1 MVDNR
6 SIIPMEIFRTDE
18 FYVLMNNESSLWCNR
33 LTGEIEAKP
42 GWELANSGDPEC
54 LGVFYGLIGK
64 VDFQG
69 EGEARL
75 LLVKETDPV
84 GSLPDGREVVKI
96 RSIAFL
102 HICGPEITAAELGLR
117 SCKKHKGGSLNV
129 FELPQ
134 KASLAKTWGSIKS
147 ATSSIKN
154 TTQHAAA
161 MATYQVKSGLKK
173 DIKEKEKFEKRI
185 LDELSRIFTDTDS
198 FYFCVGPPGSKQCDL
213 TNCLQK
219 QSPDASIDDRFFWN
233 KYMLKDIIEM
243 NNELA
248 NAWVLPI
255 IQGYV
260 QIEHCNL
267 EVDPLAF
274 GSQMTEFITIGIISR
289 RSRHRAGTRYKRRG
303 LDEDGKCANYVET
316 EQFLATA
323 NHQISFV
330 MVRGSVPL
338 FWSQPGYKYRPPPHI
353 DKGDAE
359 TKLAFERHMKE
370 ELETYGPVCIVNLVE
385 QTGKEKVIWE
395 GFTEQV
401 INFDSPQITYAT
413 FDFHEHCRGMKFE
426 NVSYLIARLEDSV
439 QEMGFCWRDEQGVI
453 CRQNG
458 VFRVNCIDC
467 LDRTNVVQTALGK
480 AILEIQLTKL
490 GLLSPEGVFP
500 AALRSTFQLLWAN
513 NGDII
518 SKQYAGTNALKG
530 DYTRTGER
538 KFTGMMKDGMNSA
551 NRYYLSRFKDVYRQA
566 TIDIMQGQTVSE
578 DMLTEH
584 EDADSNATAEHVKL
598 LIEDCK
604 KMLISDSTLIVGAWG
619 LINADPV
626 TGDPNETDMDT
637 ILILTRTSYYVADYD
652 DEIDQVTKCQRVLLS
667 DISMVE
673 LGPMENQ
680 SQNPLQL
687 FNKGKQKQ
695 SGQQCLRFRYK
706 IDSNCVYSHTFRS
719 SNLRFFNNVAIVIK
733 TEEEML
739 ESLRAICDCFRV
751 ALEVANE
758 DNVQWHVGAPLN
770 KLNTPV
776 TPNSLSSPSM
786 PRNVSET
793 QLVNLKNVGTKAISN
808 MTSKFSKIGSLTIR
822 RKSSANQEMPLPEFA
837 MEDGEVVMAPD
848 YEDENSKGKR
858 DVCEAK
864 NDSFLPNVGIVMS
877 NTAIQHEEDLDADDV
892 ILEGDI
898 TEGSRLSSVTATKP
912 TELKVR
918 KFSHSSGEVDVDKDH
933 LKPDD
938 ANPSISSNKLEL
950 SLGSITS
957 SQSENALKSLKSGF
971 SNATNVLTSPSAV
984 AVLSPLTKLA
994 KGMQTL
1000 GANLDIRRLKHG
1012 KTNYEPT
1019 SETNRLKELW
1029 ASSKCRSKLIAV

>member
-18 FYVLMNNESSLWCNR
+18 FYVLMNSESSLWCNR
-33 LTGEIEAKP
+33 RTGEIEAKP

-54 LGVFYGLIGK
+54 LGIFYGLIGK

-75 LLVKETDPV
+75 LLVKDTDPV
-84 GSLPDGREVVKI
+84 GALPDGREVVKI
-96 RSIAFL
+96 RSVAFL
-102 HICGPEITAAELGLR
+102 HISGPEITAAELGLR

-173 DIKEKEKFEKRI
+173 DIKDKEKFEKRI

-233 KYMLKDIIEM
+233 KFMLKDIIEM
-243 NNELA
+243 NNDLA

-274 GSQMTEFITIGIISR
+274 GSQQTEFITIGIISR

-323 NHQISFV
+323 DHHISFV

-353 DKGDAE
+353 DKGEAE
-359 TKLAFERHMKE
+359 TKLAFEKHMTE
-370 ELETYGPVCIVNLVE
+370 ELETYGSVCIVNLVE

-401 INFDSPQITYAT
+401 INFDSPQVTYAT

-439 QEMGFCWRDEQGVI
+439 QEMGFCWKDEQGVI

-566 TIDIMQGQTVSE
+566 TIDIMQGQLVSE
-578 DMLTEH
+578 DMLNEN

-619 LINADPV
+619 LINADPL

-667 DISMVE
+667 DVSMVE

-680 SQNPLQL
+680 TNPLQL
-687 FNKGKQKQ
+687 FNKGKNKQ
-695 SGQQCLRFRYK
+695 NGQQCLRFRYK
-706 IDSNCVYSHTFRS
+706 VDDNVVYSHTFRS

-758 DNVQWHVGAPLN
+758 ENVQWQVGAPLN
-770 KLNTPV
+770 KLNPPV
-776 TPNSLSSPSM
+776 TPNSLTSPSM

-808 MTSKFSKIGSLTIR
+808 MTSKFSKIGSSIR

-837 MEDGEVVMAPD
+837 MEVGEVVMAPEF
-848 YEDENSKGKR
+848 EDDVSKEKK
-858 DVCEAK
+858 DVGEAK
-864 NDSFLPNVGIVMS
+864 NDAFLPNVGIVMS
-877 NTAIQHEEDLDADDV
+877 NTAILHDDDLDADDV

-898 TEGSRLSSVTATKP
+898 TDGSRLSSLTASKP

-938 ANPSISSNKLEL
+938 ANPSISNKLEL

-971 SNATNVLTSPSAV
+971 TNATNALTSPSAV

-1000 GANLDIRRLKHG
+1000 GANLDIRRLKQG

-1019 SETNRLKELW
+1019 SETNRLRELW